1 MRATFSALRLTLVV
15 FASFLALAWAS
26 TAPPARR
33 AGVVAGPRRLGLAPT
48 TPGGLGVPTR
58 RYERAF
64 TIGAE
69 QDGPVAEATLSSRGE
84 IGSTRNARLLDALT
98 AGDQGTVVAA
108 TASSTA
114 SPGPGESHEGPP
126 SSDSAREPRP
136 LRKRCKYIGSFFRL
150 CAPVFY
156 HAPRSP
162 RPEIDTNGELRSRI
176 DCNAPANSTEI
187 PYSHAQ
193 QAAPTLA

>member
-33 AGVVAGPRRLGLAPT
+33 AGAVAGPRRPGLAPT
-48 TPGGLGVPTR
+48 TSGGLGRVTR

-64 TIGAE
+64 TVGAE

-84 IGSTRNARLLDALT
+84 IGSTRNARLFDGLAT
-98 AGDQGTVVAA
+98 ADQDPSAA
-108 TASSTA
+108 PVSTTASSDLNGSLERL
-114 SPGPGESHEGPP
+114 SP
-126 SSDSAREPRP
+126 SDSARVPKP
-136 LRKRCKYIGSFFRL
+136 LRKRCKYIGTFFRL

-156 HAPRSP
+156 HAPRCP